1 MHTEPEGVVAVT
13 TRTTKVSSNSTE
25 TLSTVTSPIGSA
37 YLLVTEYRS
46 AATATITTA
55 TATATQGSGLVTT
68 YTKQNVPGSGPESI
82 YSDQSID
89 ELLEMYQPDSEET
102 FDDIPS

>member
-1 MHTEPEGVVAVT
+1 MHTHAEPEGVVAVT
-13 TRTTKVSSNSTE
+13 TRTTKVSSNSTA
-25 TLSTVTSPIGSA
+25 TLSTVSSPIGSA

-55 TATATQGSGLVTT
+55 LATQGSGLVTADT
-68 YTKQNVPGSGPESI
+68 EQNAPGSASESI
-82 YSDQSID
+82 FSDQSID
-89 ELLEMYQPDSEET
+89 ELLEMYQPDPEET

>member
-13 TRTTKVSSNSTE
+13 TRTKVSLNSTE

-46 AATATITTA
+46 AATATIT